1 MRGSVKRMERHCS
14 REFFKVMFHWLRL
27 HLTKMKHNG
36 PINVA
41 LLSKKKKKSY

>member
-1 MRGSVKRMERHCS
+1 MKCMERHCS

-27 HLTKMKHNG
+27 HLTKMKLNR
-36 PINVA
+36 PINIA